1 MKIKKLKKKIYSDK
15 KPTKLWTM
23 SAKSDKFFYYSKR
36 KKTKLL
42 WPMNAK
48 SDTWLPG
55 SIYNKIRIF
64 WIDSKNFISWDS
76 GTDRESEGDEEKYR
90 VEEPHVFELWRFE
103 GESQISIFYRANILS
118 KTFIPYCNH
127 DFPKMFPHSYAL
139 LRCHV
144 VYKNAFLWN

>member
-1 MKIKKLKKKIYSDK
+1 MKIKKLKKKNYSEK
-15 KPTKLWTM
+15 KPTKSWTM

-36 KKTKLL
+36 KKTTKSS
-42 WPMNAK
+42 WPMSAK

-64 WIDSKNFISWDS
+64 WIGSKNFISWDS
-76 GTDRESEGDEEKYR
+76 GTDRESEGDEKYG
-90 VEEPHVFELWRFE
+90 VEESHVFELWRFE

-127 DFPKMFPHSYAL
+127 DCLKIFPHSFAL
-139 LRCHV
+139 LGCNV